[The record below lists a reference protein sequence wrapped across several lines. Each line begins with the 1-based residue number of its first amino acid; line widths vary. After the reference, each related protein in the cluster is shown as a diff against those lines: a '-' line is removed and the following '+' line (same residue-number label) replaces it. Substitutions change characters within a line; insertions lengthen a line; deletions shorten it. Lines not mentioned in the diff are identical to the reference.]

1 MDHVFMS
8 GFFEEVKRR
17 KVYRVAVAYIIVAGG
32 IIQIASAV
40 FPAWELPNWSQRLL
54 IVLLLS
60 GFPIALILAWAFD
73 VTPEGVRVTAPP
85 PSLPAYHR
93 GRRNLFILLTIGVML
108 SAITGFFLL
117 PRASARKLDKSI
129 AVLPFQNLSD
139 DKENAYFAD
148 GIQDDILTNLSKIGE
163 LKVISRTSVMPY
175 RGKATNVREIG
186 KQLGVS
192 NILEGSVRR
201 SGNKVRVNVQLIDAN
216 SDEHIWAND
225 YDRDIT
231 DVFAIQ
237 TDLAQKISDALQAK
251 LSPAEKSRME
261 RKPTENGEAYLAFVQ
276 AHNLSNAVE
285 EFEKLKQ
292 SEQLYARAIQLDPR
306 FALAIAR
313 YALLESWI
321 VHTFERTTQR
331 REKARALAQQALQL
345 QPDLPEAHLAM
356 GFSLYYGDND
366 FEGALKEFEIAQR
379 GLPNE
384 AEGYLALGSI
394 QRRMGKWPE
403 SNASL
408 EKAAILNPK
417 DSWVLQNL
425 ALSYATLRDF
435 GAANKTI
442 DRGLKISPDNLGLW
456 EIKAKLAVAEKGGLS
471 VSEKAFQAAKSIPMN
486 DETKLRIAGGRVD
499 VFLLERKY
507 QEALLEAESLSD
519 GLLAGIPQ
527 ALCGK
532 YYLVGFA
539 RKALH
544 DEAGA
549 RAALLKAK
557 DLVEVL
563 LKQSSDSPDLHI
575 QLAKVLAY
583 LGEKDAALTEARRA
597 TEILPESKDAFGG
610 PEITEGV
617 AEVYANVGEN
627 ARAIELL
634 DGLLSR
640 PSPVT
645 VALLK
650 LSPAWDPLRKDP
662 RFQALIDKHGAKA

>member
-1 MDHVFMS
+1 MS

-17 KVYRVAVAYIIVAGG
+17 KVYRVAVAYVIVAGG

-175 RGKATNVREIG
+175 RDKSTNVREIG

-201 SGNKVRVNVQLIDAN
+201 SANTLRVNVQLTDAN
-216 SDEHIWAND
+216 SDEHIWASD

-237 TDLAQKISDALQAK
+237 TDLAQKITDALQAK
-251 LSPAEKSRME
+251 LSPAEKSRIE

-276 AHNLSNAVE
+276 AHNLQDAVE
-285 EFEKLKQ
+285 DLEKLKQ
-292 SEQLYARAIQLDPR
+292 SEQLYARAIQLDPM

-313 YALLESWI
+313 YSQLESWI
-321 VHTFERTTQR
+321 VHTFERTPER
-331 REKARALAQQALQL
+331 REKARTLAQQALQL

-356 GFSLYYGDND
+356 GFSLYYGDNE
-366 FEGALKEFEIAQR
+366 FEAALKEFEIAQR
-379 GLPNE
+379 DLPNE
-384 AEGYLALGSI
+384 AEGYLALGAI
-394 QRRMGKWPE
+394 QRRLGKWPE
-403 SNASL
+403 STANL
-408 EKAAILNPK
+408 EKAASLNPK
-417 DSWVLQNL
+417 DSFVLQNL
-425 ALSYATLRDF
+425 ALSYQTLRDF
-435 GAANKTI
+435 DAANKTI
-442 DRGLKISPDNLGLW
+442 DRALRVNPDNLGLW
-456 EIKAKLAVAEKGGLS
+456 EVKSKLAIAEKGDLS
-471 VSEKAFQAAKSIPMN
+471 VAERAFQAAKSIPMN
-486 DETKLRIAGGRVD
+486 DESRLRIAGGRID

-507 QEALLEAESLSD
+507 QEALREAESLSD

-563 LKQSSDSPDLHI
+563 LKQSPDSPDLRI

-597 TEILPESKDAFGG
+597 SELLPESKDAFGG
-610 PEITEGV
+610 PEITAGV
-617 AEVYANVGEN
+617 AEVCSIVGEN
-627 ARAIELL
+627 SRAIELL

-662 RFQALIDKHGAKA
+662 RFQALIDKYGAKA